1 MGVGGWRK
9 KKKACDQLLVKK
21 RLEATVRTLK
31 GSDGPKGSNADRSDG
46 FPLNMAPEDA
56 NESMGTEKAANGSA
70 LLAEELAKGSG
81 RCLSSLPPSSPPS
94 SR

>member
-1 MGVGGWRK
+1 MLWWDGGRWHK
-9 KKKACDQLLVKK
+9 VINYDYNTHTGGC
-21 RLEATVRTLK
+21 TLK

-56 NESMGTEKAANGSA
+56 NESPIGTEKAAKGSV
-70 LLAEELAKGSG
+70 LLVEVLAKGSE